1 MLYKNCKM
9 CGGQMALEHVDHIPY
24 TEPKHHYVKDVQP
37 LKTTEKKLSQPEIK
51 KLFYDP
57 TIGLIGLDKFYKK
70 LKILDKNIKYK
81 DIKEFYT
88 KQEINQ
94 LFKRETKPKI
104 YNTMYANYPNDIFEI
119 DYIIYDRFEI
129 NHYKY
134 IFCCIDVYSRYA
146 CCIACTNM
154 TIPTIINCLQKVFKN
169 MNTPRIIK
177 GDQQFA
183 RKEIVDFLDKNNVG
197 TQFTSAYELNK
208 NPIVERFNM
217 TLARNINKYRQAT
230 KNKKWFEYLDT
241 IVKNY
246 NNTYHKTIQHTPAKV
261 YNGLEFNEQ
270 KIIKLTNNYKLGDQV
285 RLKIKKKLFD
295 KNDLTTHSKEVYL
308 IEEIKRNK
316 YKLNNNEWYK
326 EYEITPANTIE
337 FVPDDQYPE
346 IQKEIQE
353 IIKPVPRK
361 KKDVDEALIIND
373 SKRIKKTIDYNKLN
387 KGL

>member
-1 MLYKNCKM
+1 M
-9 CGGQMALEHVDHIPY
+9 CGGKMALEHEDYIQY
-24 TEPKHHYVKDVQP
+24 TEPKPQYTKRFEP

-119 DYIIYDRFEI
+119 DYIIYDRYEI

-146 CCIACTNM
+146 CCVACTNM

-183 RKEIVDFLDKNNVG
+183 RKEIIDFLDKNNVG

-208 NPIVERFNM
+208 NPIVERFNQ

-230 KNKKWFEYLDT
+230 KNKKWYEYLDT

-246 NNTYHKTIQHTPAKV
+246 NNTYHKTIQHTPEKV
-261 YNGLEFNEQ
+261 YSGLEFNEQ
-270 KIIKLTNNYKLGDQV
+270 KIIKLPNNYKLGDQV
-285 RLKIKKKLFD
+285 RLKMKKKLFD

-326 EYEITPANTIE
+326 QYEITPANTVE

-346 IQKEIQE
+346 VEKEIQE
-353 IIKPVPRK
+353 IIKPVPKK
-361 KKDVDEALIIND
+361 KKDVDESLIID
-373 SKRIKKTIDYNKLN
+373 DTKRDRKKIDYNKLN